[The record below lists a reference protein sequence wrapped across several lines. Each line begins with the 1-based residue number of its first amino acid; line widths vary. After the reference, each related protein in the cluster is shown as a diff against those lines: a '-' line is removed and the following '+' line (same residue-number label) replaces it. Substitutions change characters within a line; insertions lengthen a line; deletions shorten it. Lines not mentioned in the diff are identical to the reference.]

1 MDVKDLWRTI
11 DTARIAALAA
21 VGGKGGGDCNDEQ
34 RRGAVDVV
42 DYTLLQC
49 DCCGPSVD
57 DEHGRSIG
65 ECRALAKL
73 TSHLPNVSAL
83 VHSAKR
89 VGVVEGDGV
98 HHFTCA
104 EEAAFYVQNELV
116 RDAGSTQHGGNRKA
130 PSKAEA
136 KMMKAGEQDKLRA
149 VQQKRRRR
157 EQRQRLK
164 RQSGGEGGSSST
176 SKAMLALVPA
186 RKDGRKEGR
195 DRPRAVA
202 GGGSRRSSSSLRQGS
217 SSRGSG
223 LSLAAGRATSRPPN
237 AFQDPTGG
245 GRGGGRLLG
254 LPNRGR
260 PPIMPCP
267 QDLVSRFGNI
277 PSGSERRRR
286 PGRGDKSMSDLG
298 MGSASVG
305 RSATGGA
312 GGEGGG
318 SSGASW
324 KSLCS
329 TESDGG
335 GGMHGASLSNKGGGT
350 SGGKSGGNVPDGDDA
365 SGDDDNDDGRW
376 LDAAKG
382 IEYWEGAE
390 TSNQS
395 STSEKQPRRRNTKR
409 RRVWDSFLYEVPR
422 TPMFSAA
429 QERSMGGLRGALGAS
444 MEARTVLEQQAAAAN
459 PRGGHA
465 SSSSSSSSSSTT
477 PHQRSNEQRLRE
489 ICVAMLQKQLPANA
503 QRDQTKVRT
512 TEDLA
517 YTIAAA
523 AVSAKQAGGMA
534 GAEVRMESVRDDSA
548 RCFVSSLYIVM
559 CVTNDA
565 NDG

>member
-1 MDVKDLWRTI
+1 
-11 DTARIAALAA
+11 
-21 VGGKGGGDCNDEQ
+21 
-34 RRGAVDVV
+34 
-42 DYTLLQC
+42 
-49 DCCGPSVD
+49 
-57 DEHGRSIG
+57 
-65 ECRALAKL
+65 
-73 TSHLPNVSAL
+73 
-83 VHSAKR
+83 
-89 VGVVEGDGV
+89 
-98 HHFTCA
+98 
-104 EEAAFYVQNELV
+104 
-116 RDAGSTQHGGNRKA
+116 
-130 PSKAEA
+130 
-136 KMMKAGEQDKLRA
+136 MKAGEQDKLRA

-157 EQRQRLK
+157 EQRQRLT

-237 AFQDPTGG
+237 TFQDPTGG

-318 SSGASW
+318 ASGASG

-335 GGMHGASLSNKGGGT
+335 GGIHGVSMSNKGGG
-350 SGGKSGGNVPDGDDA
+350 KIGGNVPDGDDA

-523 AVSAKQAGGMA
+523 AVSAKHAGGMA
-534 GAEVRMESVRDDSA
+534 GAEVREWRAYAMMMHVALCRIYTYQL
-548 RCFVSSLYIVM
+548 VLM
-559 CVTNDA
+559 CVTND
-565 NDG
+565 GRL

>member
-1 MDVKDLWRTI
+1 MSPATPSNRTAPKDLCYDLMVALAQYADDPSFLVECYTHLVGSTMLTLAST
-11 DTARIAALAA
+11 DAALEVASCCLA
-21 VGGKGGGDCNDEQ
+21 RRVKGEEEGLREGKGEE
-34 RRGAVDVV
+34 GAMVM
-42 DYTLLQC
+42 
-49 DCCGPSVD
+49 
-57 DEHGRSIG
+57 R
-65 ECRALAKL
+65 
-73 TSHLPNVSAL
+73 
-83 VHSAKR
+83 
-89 VGVVEGDGV
+89 
-98 HHFTCA
+98 
-104 EEAAFYVQNELV
+104 
-116 RDAGSTQHGGNRKA
+116 
-130 PSKAEA
+130 
-136 KMMKAGEQDKLRA
+136 
-149 VQQKRRRR
+149 
-157 EQRQRLK
+157 
-164 RQSGGEGGSSST
+164 
-176 SKAMLALVPA
+176 
-186 RKDGRKEGR
+186 
-195 DRPRAVA
+195 
-202 GGGSRRSSSSLRQGS
+202 GGGSCRDS
-217 SSRGSG
+217 
-223 LSLAAGRATSRPPN
+223 
-237 AFQDPTGG
+237 
-245 GRGGGRLLG
+245 
-254 LPNRGR
+254 
-260 PPIMPCP
+260 
-267 QDLVSRFGNI
+267 
-277 PSGSERRRR
+277 
-286 PGRGDKSMSDLG
+286 
-298 MGSASVG
+298 
-305 RSATGGA
+305 
-312 GGEGGG
+312 
-318 SSGASW
+318 
-324 KSLCS
+324 
-329 TESDGG
+329 
-335 GGMHGASLSNKGGGT
+335 GGT